1 MSKGNKFQHK
11 RLYDPKYAYSE
22 KTKTWSLVY
31 IDGKGMFCSLC
42 RIFNTKQ
49 HNGFKTWNNTAN
61 IRCRPGTVEGHFK
74 SEMHKDAYEAS
85 QRRGNSYFDREE
97 EKKTTML
104 KNKVYFKV
112 FKALYWLAK
121 EEIACTKMTSLLEAI
136 AKMGVDDL
144 KYFQTRSGP
153 VLCKMFLLI
162 AKTIIQDIVVKKKI
176 KCLRIVDR

>member
-11 RLYDPKYAYSE
+11 WLFDPKYAYCE

-42 RIFNTKQ
+42 RIFDTKQ

-61 IRCRPGTVEGHFK
+61 IRCRPDTAEGHFK

-85 QRRGNSYFDREE
+85 QRRENSYFDREE
-97 EKKTTML
+97 EKKVTML
-104 KNKVYFKV
+104 KNEVYFKV

-121 EEIACTKMTSLLEAI
+121 EEIASTKITSILELI
-136 AKMGVDDL
+136 EKMDADDL
-144 KYFQTRSGP
+144 KTFRRDQNLS
-153 VLCKMFLLI
+153 F
-162 AKTIIQDIVVKKKI
+162 VK
-176 KCLRIVDR
+176 CYY